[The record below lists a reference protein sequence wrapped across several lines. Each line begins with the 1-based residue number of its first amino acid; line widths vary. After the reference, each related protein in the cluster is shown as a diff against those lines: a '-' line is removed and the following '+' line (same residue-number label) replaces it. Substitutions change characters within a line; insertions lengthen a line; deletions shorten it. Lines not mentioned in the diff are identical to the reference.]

1 MKITRLA
8 GIAALL
14 AAGVTQAQ
22 AQDVKFT
29 GVLLEFWQTQMLD
42 SNLRNNATAAAGAS
56 KYYGLDSRFQENN
69 FAVKRAEIY
78 LNGDRKST
86 RLNSSH

>member
-22 AQDVKFT
+22 AQDIKLT
-29 GVLLEFWQTQMLD
+29 GVLFEFWQTQMLD
-42 SNLRNNATAAAGAS
+42 SNLRNNATAASAGPPPSTTAS
-56 KYYGLDSRFQENN
+56 TPGSRRTTSPSS
-69 FAVKRAEIY
+69 APR
-78 LNGDRKST
+78 ST
-86 RLNSSH
+86 